1 MLQVKCLSQC
11 LALNKCSEVL
21 LLLWLLL
28 SLFLLPG
35 WVSSVVVDALSGLVH
50 NEAVT

>member
-11 LALNKCSEVL
+11 LALNKCLEML
-21 LLLWLLL
+21 LLLLLL

-35 WVSSVVVDALSGLVH
+35 WVSSVVVDVLSGLVH